1 MLKVNVIFGLVTFIS
16 RKVKKMSDDKIY
28 LTNEGFLEIE
38 EELNHLR
45 EVKRPEIIK
54 ALKDAR
60 ALGDLSENA
69 DYDAARNEQAQ
80 VEGRIKELEILLEK
94 AELIEKNDTDKVG
107 LGTTVKIKYIEEDD
121 DIEEYRIV
129 GSKEADPSNDK
140 ISNES
145 PLAKGIMGAKVG
157 EICTVE
163 SPNGNYKVE
172 VLEIK

>member
-1 MLKVNVIFGLVTFIS
+1 MSNKV
-16 RKVKKMSDDKIY
+16 Y

-38 EELNHLR
+38 EELNHLK
-45 EVKRPEIIK
+45 EVKRPEVIK

-80 VEGRIKELEILLEK
+80 VEGRIKELEQLLEK
-94 AELIEKNDTDKVG
+94 AELIEKQDTDKVG
-107 LGTTVKIKYIEEDD
+107 LGATVTIKYIDD
-121 DIEEYRIV
+121 DDDVEEYRIV

-145 PLAKGIMGAKVG
+145 PLAKGVMGHKVG
-157 EICTVE
+157 EVCTVE
-163 SPNGNYKVE
+163 SPNGNYHVE
-172 VLEIK
+172 IIEIK